1 MSGRFLWN
9 VEWISDREKKVI
21 LDDDH
26 LILESVA
33 SQLVE
38 SEHNIELLI
47 AQRDQLTDTINL
59 YKEELRKDILRYN
72 RLVSVALS
80 NIDLGI
86 NEGDLISNESGKNF
100 GINYVEHLGYVDS
113 DIEVIRITRSMVRVK
128 FMENGEIVEKSISKY
143 KFNDVYLQ
151 LLSDGEFNSFIRDR
165 EIDKIFKK

>member
-26 LILESVA
+26 LILESVT
-33 SQLVE
+33 SQLFE
-38 SEHNIELLI
+38 SKHNIELLI
-47 AQRDQLTDTINL
+47 TQRDQLTDTINL
-59 YKEELRKDILRYN
+59 HKEELRKDILRYN

-86 NEGDLISNESGKNF
+86 SEGDLISNESDKNF
-100 GINYVEHLGYVDS
+100 DIKYVEHLGYVDS